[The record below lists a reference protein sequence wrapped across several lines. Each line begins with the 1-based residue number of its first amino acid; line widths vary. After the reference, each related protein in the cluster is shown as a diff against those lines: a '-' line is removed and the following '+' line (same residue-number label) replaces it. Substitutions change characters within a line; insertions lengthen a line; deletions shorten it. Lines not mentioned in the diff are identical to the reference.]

1 MIPVTSS
8 WASRLARN
16 SFFWIALLGCLD
28 FLLRPAPSGLRT
40 HRRNVDRAARA
51 LSGFDR
57 VKRITPLASKN
68 HGSAGAPTLR
78 QGRIA
83 GIGRLPDLAQ
93 GKSWVKL
100 QRNAKSEGV
109 FTKSAMREVMWTNHC
124 TRISGI

>member
-16 SFFWIALLGCLD
+16 SFFMITLLGCLD
-28 FLLRPAPSGLRT
+28 FLLRPAPSELLT
-40 HRRNVDRAARA
+40 HGRNVDRAARA

-57 VKRITPLASKN
+57 VKRITSLASKN

-78 QGRIA
+78 KGRIA

-93 GKSWVKL
+93 GKSLGGFRGMQSRKGFSQSL
-100 QRNAKSEGV
+100 KCRGV
-109 FTKSAMREVMWTNHC
+109 MCANHC
-124 TRISGI
+124 TKISGI